1 MEYDPQKLVYLN
13 QLKLINYQNLLIMEI
28 ARLQKKWI
36 KDKLYKRKVIIVIGP
51 RQVGK
56 TTLINEILKS
66 ENYLFLD
73 GDDPTIRE
81 LLNSPNTEQLR
92 GILGNYPLVFVDEA
106 QRIKDIG
113 ITLKIIHD
121 RFNDV
126 QVLVSGSSSFELS
139 GLTQEPLTG
148 RKWTCF
154 LYPISW
160 QEWEKH
166 AGFVRA
172 EQSLE
177 ERLVFGMY
185 PEILTNVAEQK
196 ELLLELSES
205 YLYKDIFSLGLIK
218 KPDAIHRLLQALAYQ
233 VGNEVSFNKLSN
245 LLKIDVK
252 TVISYIELLE
262 QAFVIFRLGTF
273 SRNLRNEIKTNK
285 KIYFYDNGVRNALI
299 NNFSPVSLRND
310 IGALWENF
318 LISERVKFLE
328 YHHLNREIFFWR
340 TKFQQEVD
348 FVETF
353 DGKVLGF
360 EFKWNPKQ
368 KVNFPASFVE
378 SYKAKTKVIH
388 RDNFR
393 EFVMV

>member
-1 MEYDPQKLVYLN
+1 MD
-13 QLKLINYQNLLIMEI
+13 IG
-28 ARLQKKWI
+28 RLQKHWI
-36 KDKLYKRKVIIVIGP
+36 EEKLHKGKVIIVIGP

-56 TTLINEILKS
+56 TTLINELLKS
-66 ENYLFLD
+66 ESFLFLD
-73 GDDPTIRE
+73 GDDPTVRE

-92 GILGNYPLVFVDEA
+92 SILGGYSLVFIDEA

-121 RFNDV
+121 RFKDV
-126 QVLVSGSSSFELS
+126 QLLVSGSSSFELS

-148 RKWTCF
+148 RKWTFF

-160 QEWEKH
+160 AEWEKQV
-166 AGFVRA
+166 GYVRA

-185 PEILTNVAEQK
+185 PEILTNVPDQK

-233 VGNEVSFNKLSN
+233 VGNEVSFNELSN

-262 QAFVIFRLGTF
+262 QAFVVFRLGTF

-299 NNFSPVSLRND
+299 NNFQPVSLRND

-318 LISERVKFLE
+318 LISERVKLLE
-328 YHHLNREIFFWR
+328 YHKMNRDIFFWR
-340 TKFQQEVD
+340 TKFQQEID

-368 KVNFPASFVE
+368 KVNFPASFIE
-378 SYKAKTKVIH
+378 SYQAETKVIH

-393 EFVMV
+393 EFVMGI

>member
-1 MEYDPQKLVYLN
+1 LEIVDIERIQK
-13 QLKLINYQNLLIMEI
+13 QWIGEKLH
-28 ARLQKKWI
+28 KG
-36 KDKLYKRKVIIVIGP
+36 KVIILIGP

-56 TTLINEILKS
+56 TTLINELLKA
-66 ENYLFLD
+66 ENFLFLD
-73 GDDPTIRE
+73 GDDPTVRE

-92 GILGNYPLVFVDEA
+92 SILGNYSIVFIDEA

-121 RFNDV
+121 RFKDV
-126 QVLVSGSSSFELS
+126 QLLVSGSSSFELS

-148 RKWTCF
+148 RTWTFF

-160 QEWEKH
+160 EEWEKQV
-166 AGFVRA
+166 GYVRA

-196 ELLLELSES
+196 ELLVELSDS
-205 YLYKDIFSLGLIK
+205 YLYKDIFALGLIK
-218 KPDAIHRLLQALAYQ
+218 RPDMIHKLLQALAYQ
-233 VGNEVSFNKLSN
+233 VGNEVSFNELSN

-273 SRNLRNEIKTNK
+273 SRNLRSEIKTNK

-299 NNFSPVSLRND
+299 NNFQPVSLRND

-318 LISERVKFLE
+318 LVSERLKFLE
-328 YHHLNREIFFWR
+328 YHKLNREVYFWR

-348 FVETF
+348 FVESF
-353 DGKVLGF
+353 DGKVLGY
-360 EFKWNPKQ
+360 EFKWNSKQ
-368 KVNFPASFVE
+368 RVSFPASFVGTYQAE
-378 SYKAKTKVIH
+378 TKFIH
-388 RDNFR
+388 RYNFR
-393 EFVMV
+393 EFVMAN

>member
-1 MEYDPQKLVYLN
+1 MDIE
-13 QLKLINYQNLLIMEI
+13 
-28 ARLQKKWI
+28 RLQRHWI
-36 KDKLYKRKVIIVIGP
+36 GEKLHKGKVIIVIGP

-56 TTLINEILKS
+56 TTLVNELLKS
-66 ENYLFLD
+66 ESFLFLD
-73 GDDPTIRE
+73 GDDPTVRE
-81 LLNSPNTEQLR
+81 LLNSPNTEQLKS
-92 GILGNYPLVFVDEA
+92 ILGNYSLVFIDEA

-121 RFNDV
+121 RFKDV
-126 QVLVSGSSSFELS
+126 QLLVSGSSSFELS

-148 RKWTCF
+148 RKWTFF

-160 QEWEKH
+160 EEWEKQV
-166 AGFVRA
+166 GYVRA
-172 EQSLE
+172 EQSIE

-185 PEILTNVAEQK
+185 PEILTNVPDQK

-233 VGNEVSFNKLSN
+233 VGNEVSFNELSN

-273 SRNLRNEIKTNK
+273 SRNLHNEIKTNK

-299 NNFSPVSLRND
+299 NNFQPVSLRND

-318 LISERVKFLE
+318 LISERVKLLE
-328 YHHLNREIFFWR
+328 YHKMNRDIFFWR
-340 TKFQQEVD
+340 TKFQQEID

-368 KVNFPASFVE
+368 KVNFPASFIE
-378 SYKAKTKVIH
+378 TYQAETKVIH

-393 EFVMV
+393 EFVMGI

>member
-1 MEYDPQKLVYLN
+1 MD
-13 QLKLINYQNLLIMEI
+13 IG
-28 ARLQKKWI
+28 RLQKHWI
-36 KDKLYKRKVIIVIGP
+36 EEKLHKGKVIIVIGP

-56 TTLINEILKS
+56 TTLINELLKS
-66 ENYLFLD
+66 ENFLFLD

-92 GILGNYPLVFVDEA
+92 SILGGYSLVFIDEA

-113 ITLKIIHD
+113 ITLKLIHD
-121 RFNDV
+121 RFKDV
-126 QVLVSGSSSFELS
+126 QLMVSGSSSFELS

-148 RKWTCF
+148 RKWTFF

-160 QEWEKH
+160 EEWEKQV
-166 AGFVRA
+166 GYVRA

-185 PEILTNVAEQK
+185 PEILTNVPDQK

-233 VGNEVSFNKLSN
+233 VGNEVSFNELSN

-262 QAFVIFRLGTF
+262 QAFVVFRLGTF

-299 NNFSPVSLRND
+299 NNFQPVSLRND

-318 LISERVKFLE
+318 LISERMKFLE
-328 YHHLNREIFFWR
+328 YHKMNREVFFWR
-340 TKFQQEVD
+340 TKFQQEID

-368 KVNFPASFVE
+368 KATFPPSFIE
-378 SYKAKTKVIH
+378 SYQAETKVIH

-393 EFVMV
+393 EFVMGI

>member
-1 MEYDPQKLVYLN
+1 MD
-13 QLKLINYQNLLIMEI
+13 IG
-28 ARLQKKWI
+28 RLQKHWI
-36 KDKLYKRKVIIVIGP
+36 EEKLHKGKVIIVIGP

-56 TTLINEILKS
+56 TTLINELLKS
-66 ENYLFLD
+66 ENFLFLD

-92 GILGNYPLVFVDEA
+92 SILGGYSLVFIDEA

-113 ITLKIIHD
+113 ITLKLIHD
-121 RFNDV
+121 RFKDV
-126 QVLVSGSSSFELS
+126 QLMVSGSSSFELS

-148 RKWTCF
+148 RKWTFF

-160 QEWEKH
+160 EEWEKQV
-166 AGFVRA
+166 GYVRA

-185 PEILTNVAEQK
+185 PEILTNVPDQK

-233 VGNEVSFNKLSN
+233 VGNEVSFNELSN

-262 QAFVIFRLGTF
+262 QAFVVFRLGTF

-299 NNFSPVSLRND
+299 NNFQPVSLRND

-318 LISERVKFLE
+318 LISERVKLLE
-328 YHHLNREIFFWR
+328 YHKMNRDIFFWR
-340 TKFQQEVD
+340 TKFQQEID

-368 KVNFPASFVE
+368 KVNFPASFIE
-378 SYKAKTKVIH
+378 SYQAETKVIH

-393 EFVMV
+393 EFVMGI

>member
-1 MEYDPQKLVYLN
+1 MDIE
-13 QLKLINYQNLLIMEI
+13 
-28 ARLQKKWI
+28 RLQKHWI
-36 KDKLYKRKVIIVIGP
+36 GEKLHKGKVIIVIGP

-56 TTLINEILKS
+56 TTLVNELLKS
-66 ENYLFLD
+66 ESFLFLD
-73 GDDPTIRE
+73 GDDPTVRE
-81 LLNSPNTEQLR
+81 LLNSPNTEQLKS
-92 GILGNYPLVFVDEA
+92 ILGNYSLVFIDEA

-121 RFNDV
+121 RFKDV
-126 QVLVSGSSSFELS
+126 QLLVSGSSSFELS

-148 RKWTCF
+148 RKWTFF

-160 QEWEKH
+160 EEWEKQV
-166 AGFVRA
+166 GYVRA
-172 EQSLE
+172 EQSIE

-185 PEILTNVAEQK
+185 PEILTNVPDQK

-233 VGNEVSFNKLSN
+233 VGNEVSFNELSN

-273 SRNLRNEIKTNK
+273 SRNLHNEIKTNK

-299 NNFSPVSLRND
+299 NNFQPVSLRND

-318 LISERVKFLE
+318 LISERVKLLE
-328 YHHLNREIFFWR
+328 YHKMNRDIFFWR
-340 TKFQQEVD
+340 TKFQQEID

-368 KVNFPASFVE
+368 KVNFPASFIE
-378 SYKAKTKVIH
+378 TYQAETKVIH

-393 EFVMV
+393 EFVMGI

>member
-1 MEYDPQKLVYLN
+1 LDHIRFIY
-13 QLKLINYQNLLIMEI
+13 YQNLLMMEI
-28 ARLQKKWI
+28 ARLQKQWI
-36 KDKLYKRKVIIVIGP
+36 KDKLYKGKVIVVIGP

-56 TTLINEILKS
+56 TTLINEVLKT
-66 ENYLFLD
+66 ENFLFLD

-81 LLNSPNTEQLR
+81 LLNTPNTEQLR
-92 GILGNYPLVFVDEA
+92 GILGSYPLVFVDEA

-121 RFNDV
+121 RFNDI

-160 QEWEKH
+160 EEWEKH

-196 ELLLELSES
+196 ELLLELSDS

-233 VGNEVSFNKLSN
+233 VGNEVSFNELSN

-252 TVISYIELLE
+252 TVISYVELLE
-262 QAFVIFRLGTF
+262 QSFVIFRLGTF

-318 LISERVKFLE
+318 LISERMKFLE
-328 YHHLNREIFFWR
+328 YHKLNREIFFWR
-340 TKFQQEVD
+340 TKFRQEVD

-368 KVNFPASFVE
+368 KVSFPASFVE
-378 SYKAKTKVIH
+378 PYNAETKVIH
-388 RDNFR
+388 RQNFR
-393 EFVMV
+393 EFVKI

>member
-1 MEYDPQKLVYLN
+1 MD
-13 QLKLINYQNLLIMEI
+13 IG
-28 ARLQKKWI
+28 RLQKHWI
-36 KDKLYKRKVIIVIGP
+36 GEKLHKGKVIIVIGP

-56 TTLINEILKS
+56 TTLINELLKS
-66 ENYLFLD
+66 ESFLFLD
-73 GDDPTIRE
+73 GDDPTVRE

-92 GILGNYPLVFVDEA
+92 SILGGYSLVFIDEA

-113 ITLKIIHD
+113 ITLKLIHD
-121 RFNDV
+121 RFKDV
-126 QVLVSGSSSFELS
+126 QLLVSGSSSFELS

-148 RKWTCF
+148 RKWTFF
-154 LYPISW
+154 LFPISW
-160 QEWEKH
+160 EEWEKQV
-166 AGFVRA
+166 GYLRA
-172 EQSLE
+172 EQSIE

-185 PEILTNVAEQK
+185 PEILTNVPDQK

-233 VGNEVSFNKLSN
+233 VGNEVSFNELSN

-262 QAFVIFRLGTF
+262 QAFVVFRLGTF

-299 NNFSPVSLRND
+299 NNFQPVSLRND

-328 YHHLNREIFFWR
+328 YHKVNRDIFFWR
-340 TKFQQEVD
+340 TKFQQEID

-368 KVNFPASFVE
+368 KVNFPASFIE
-378 SYKAKTKVIH
+378 SYQAETKVIH

-393 EFVMV
+393 EFVMGN

>member
-1 MEYDPQKLVYLN
+1 
-13 QLKLINYQNLLIMEI
+13 MEI
-28 ARLQKKWI
+28 ARLQKQWI
-36 KDKLYKRKVIIVIGP
+36 KDKLYKGKVIIVIGP

-66 ENYLFLD
+66 ENFLFLD

-160 QEWEKH
+160 EEWEQH

-177 ERLVFGMY
+177 ERLIFGMY

-233 VGNEVSFNKLSN
+233 VGNEVSFNELSN

-318 LISERVKFLE
+318 LISERMKFLE
-328 YHHLNREIFFWR
+328 YHQLNREIFFWR

-378 SYKAKTKVIH
+378 SYKAETKVIH

>member
-1 MEYDPQKLVYLN
+1 MDIE
-13 QLKLINYQNLLIMEI
+13 
-28 ARLQKKWI
+28 RLQKHWI
-36 KDKLYKRKVIIVIGP
+36 GEKLHKGKVIIVIGP

-56 TTLINEILKS
+56 TTLINELLKS
-66 ENYLFLD
+66 ESFLFLD
-73 GDDPTIRE
+73 GDDPTVRE
-81 LLNSPNTEQLR
+81 LLNSPNTEQLKS
-92 GILGNYPLVFVDEA
+92 ILGNYSLVFIDEA

-121 RFNDV
+121 RFKDV
-126 QVLVSGSSSFELS
+126 QLLVSGSSSFELS

-148 RKWTCF
+148 RKWTFF

-160 QEWEKH
+160 EEWEKQV
-166 AGFVRA
+166 GYVRA
-172 EQSLE
+172 EQSIE

-185 PEILTNVAEQK
+185 PEILTNVPDQK

-233 VGNEVSFNKLSN
+233 VGNEVSFNELSN

-262 QAFVIFRLGTF
+262 QAFVVFRLGTF

-299 NNFSPVSLRND
+299 NNFQPVSLRND

-318 LISERVKFLE
+318 LISERVKLLE
-328 YHHLNREIFFWR
+328 YHKMNRDIFFWR
-340 TKFQQEVD
+340 TKFQQEID

-368 KVNFPASFVE
+368 KVNFPASFIE
-378 SYKAKTKVIH
+378 TYQAETKVIH

-393 EFVMV
+393 EFVMGN

>member
-1 MEYDPQKLVYLN
+1 MDIE
-13 QLKLINYQNLLIMEI
+13 
-28 ARLQKKWI
+28 RLQKHWI
-36 KDKLYKRKVIIVIGP
+36 GEKLHKGKVIIVIGP

-56 TTLINEILKS
+56 TTLINELLKS
-66 ENYLFLD
+66 ESFLFLD
-73 GDDPTIRE
+73 GDDPTVRE
-81 LLNSPNTEQLR
+81 LLNSPNTEQLKS
-92 GILGNYPLVFVDEA
+92 ILGNYSLVFIDEA

-121 RFNDV
+121 RFKDV
-126 QVLVSGSSSFELS
+126 QLLVSGSSSFELS

-148 RKWTCF
+148 RKWTFF

-160 QEWEKH
+160 EEWEKQV
-166 AGFVRA
+166 GYVRA
-172 EQSLE
+172 EQSIE

-185 PEILTNVAEQK
+185 PEILTNVPDQK

-233 VGNEVSFNKLSN
+233 VGNEVSFNELSN

-252 TVISYIELLE
+252 TVINYIELLE
-262 QAFVIFRLGTF
+262 QAFVVFRLGTF

-299 NNFSPVSLRND
+299 NNFQPVSLRND

-318 LISERVKFLE
+318 LISERMKFLE
-328 YHHLNREIFFWR
+328 YHKMNREVFFWR
-340 TKFQQEVD
+340 TKFQQEID

-368 KVNFPASFVE
+368 KATFPPSFIE
-378 SYKAKTKVIH
+378 SYQAETKVIH

-393 EFVMV
+393 EFVMGI

>member
-1 MEYDPQKLVYLN
+1 
-13 QLKLINYQNLLIMEI
+13 MEI
-28 ARLQKKWI
+28 ERLQKQWI
-36 KDKLYKRKVIIVIGP
+36 KDKLYKGKVIIVIGP

-66 ENYLFLD
+66 ENFLFLD

-81 LLNSPNTEQLR
+81 LLNAPNTEQLR
-92 GILGNYPLVFVDEA
+92 GILGNFPLVFVDEA

-121 RFNDV
+121 KFKDI

-160 QEWEKH
+160 EELEKH
-166 AGFVRA
+166 IGFVRA

-177 ERLVFGMY
+177 ERLIFGMY

-196 ELLLELSES
+196 ELLLELSGS

-233 VGNEVSFNKLSN
+233 VGNEVSYNELSN

-252 TVISYIELLE
+252 TVISYVELLE

-299 NNFSPVSLRND
+299 NNFQPISLRND

-328 YHHLNREIFFWR
+328 YHKLNREMFFWR

-348 FVETF
+348 YVETF
-353 DGKVLGF
+353 DGKVFGF

-368 KVNFPASFVE
+368 KVRFPASFVG
-378 SYKAKTKVIH
+378 SYMAETKVIH
-388 RDNFR
+388 RENFR
-393 EFVMV
+393 EFVM

>member
-1 MEYDPQKLVYLN
+1 MD
-13 QLKLINYQNLLIMEI
+13 IG
-28 ARLQKKWI
+28 RLQKHWI
-36 KDKLYKRKVIIVIGP
+36 GEKLHKGKVIIVIGP

-56 TTLINEILKS
+56 TTLINELLKS
-66 ENYLFLD
+66 ESFLFLD
-73 GDDPTIRE
+73 GDDPTVRE

-92 GILGNYPLVFVDEA
+92 SILGGYSLFFIDEA

-113 ITLKIIHD
+113 ITLKLIHD
-121 RFNDV
+121 RFKDV
-126 QVLVSGSSSFELS
+126 QLLVSGSSSFELS

-148 RKWTCF
+148 RKWTFF
-154 LYPISW
+154 LFPISW
-160 QEWEKH
+160 EEWEKQV
-166 AGFVRA
+166 GYLRA
-172 EQSLE
+172 EQSIE

-185 PEILTNVAEQK
+185 PEILTNVPDQK

-233 VGNEVSFNKLSN
+233 VGNEVSFNELSN

-262 QAFVIFRLGTF
+262 QAFVVFRLGTF

-299 NNFSPVSLRND
+299 NNFQPVSLRND

-328 YHHLNREIFFWR
+328 YHKVNRDIFFWR
-340 TKFQQEVD
+340 TKFQQEID

-368 KVNFPASFVE
+368 KVNFPASFIE
-378 SYKAKTKVIH
+378 SYQAETKVIH

-393 EFVMV
+393 EFVMGI

>member
-1 MEYDPQKLVYLN
+1 MDIE
-13 QLKLINYQNLLIMEI
+13 
-28 ARLQKKWI
+28 RLQKHWI
-36 KDKLYKRKVIIVIGP
+36 GEKLHKGKVIIVIGP

-56 TTLINEILKS
+56 TTLINELLKS
-66 ENYLFLD
+66 ESFLFLD
-73 GDDPTIRE
+73 GDDPTVRE
-81 LLNSPNTEQLR
+81 LLNSPNTEQLKS
-92 GILGNYPLVFVDEA
+92 ILGNYSLVFIDEA

-121 RFNDV
+121 RFKDV
-126 QVLVSGSSSFELS
+126 QLLVSGSSSFELS

-148 RKWTCF
+148 RKWTFF

-160 QEWEKH
+160 EEWEKQV
-166 AGFVRA
+166 GYVRA
-172 EQSLE
+172 EQSIE

-185 PEILTNVAEQK
+185 PEILTNVPDQK

-218 KPDAIHRLLQALAYQ
+218 KPDAIHILLQALAYQ
-233 VGNEVSFNKLSN
+233 VGHEVSFNELSN

-262 QAFVIFRLGTF
+262 QAFVVFRLGTF

-299 NNFSPVSLRND
+299 NNFQPVSLRND

-318 LISERVKFLE
+318 LISERVKLLE
-328 YHHLNREIFFWR
+328 YHKMNRDIFFWR
-340 TKFQQEVD
+340 TKFQQEID

-368 KVNFPASFVE
+368 KVNFPASFIE
-378 SYKAKTKVIH
+378 TYQAETKVIH

-393 EFVMV
+393 EFVMGI

>member
-1 MEYDPQKLVYLN
+1 MDIE
-13 QLKLINYQNLLIMEI
+13 
-28 ARLQKKWI
+28 RLQKHWI
-36 KDKLYKRKVIIVIGP
+36 GEKLHKGKVIIVIGP

-56 TTLINEILKS
+56 TTLVNELLKS
-66 ENYLFLD
+66 ESFLFLD
-73 GDDPTIRE
+73 GDDPTVRE
-81 LLNSPNTEQLR
+81 LLNSPNTEQLKS
-92 GILGNYPLVFVDEA
+92 ILGNYSLVFIDEA

-121 RFNDV
+121 RFKDV
-126 QVLVSGSSSFELS
+126 QLLVSGSSSFELS

-148 RKWTCF
+148 RKWTFF

-160 QEWEKH
+160 EEWEKQV
-166 AGFVRA
+166 GYVRA
-172 EQSLE
+172 EQSIE

-185 PEILTNVAEQK
+185 PEILTNVPDQK

-233 VGNEVSFNKLSN
+233 VGNEVSFNELSN

-262 QAFVIFRLGTF
+262 QAFVVFRLGTF

-299 NNFSPVSLRND
+299 NNFQPVSLRND

-318 LISERVKFLE
+318 LISERVKLLE
-328 YHHLNREIFFWR
+328 YHKMNRDIFFWR
-340 TKFQQEVD
+340 TKFQQEID

-368 KVNFPASFVE
+368 KVNFPASFIE
-378 SYKAKTKVIH
+378 TYQAETKVIH

-393 EFVMV
+393 EFVMGN